1 MAAEVVF
8 HLPSPEAV
16 IVIVET
22 VLVGRRSAEL
32 AEAFLACHG
41 GGTGSMLRVCAF
53 YTANAPSC
61 ILASPYIYARA
72 HIYIY
77 ICIYMYIY
85 IYTYVYMYGYV
96 YYTYIFLYICLYMY
110 IYTKLR

>member
-32 AEAFLACHG
+32 AEAF
-41 GGTGSMLRVCAF
+41 
-53 YTANAPSC
+53 N
-61 ILASPYIYARA
+61 
-72 HIYIY
+72 
-77 ICIYMYIY
+77 
-85 IYTYVYMYGYV
+85 
-96 YYTYIFLYICLYMY
+96 
-110 IYTKLR
+110 

>member
-53 YTANAPSC
+53 YTANAPSS

-72 HIYIY
+72 HTYIYIYVCISIY
-77 ICIYMYIY
+77 ICIYVYIY
-85 IYTYVYMYGYV
+85 VCICILYIHIFIYMFVYVY
-96 YYTYIFLYICLYMY
+96 
-110 IYTKLR
+110 IY

>member
-85 IYTYVYMYGYV
+85 VYIYIYICIYVWICILYIHIFIYMFVYVY
-96 YYTYIFLYICLYMY
+96 
-110 IYTKLR
+110 IY

>member
-61 ILASPYIYARA
+61 ILASPYIYA
-72 HIYIY
+72 II
-77 ICIYMYIY
+77 
-85 IYTYVYMYGYV
+85 
-96 YYTYIFLYICLYMY
+96 
-110 IYTKLR
+110 

>member
-77 ICIYMYIY
+77 MYIYVYIY
-85 IYTYVYMYGYV
+85 IYICIYVWICILYIHIFIYMFVYVY
-96 YYTYIFLYICLYMY
+96 
-110 IYTKLR
+110 IY

>member
-85 IYTYVYMYGYV
+85 IYICIYVWICILYIHIFIYMFVYVY
-96 YYTYIFLYICLYMY
+96 
-110 IYTKLR
+110 IY